1 MACPR
6 TPLETRAFGARQ
18 HLQFKHQ
25 SLNQLDPPLDDVAS
39 DDVVMSDDAIRTDDL
54 CEEKYQSET
63 ETEGSSSSDA
73 NRFEK
78 VFVTCVI

>member
-1 MACPR
+1 MTVR
-6 TPLETRAFGARQ
+6 EEVTEDM
-18 HLQFKHQ
+18 HLL
-25 SLNQLDPPLDDVAS
+25 SSDDVAS
-39 DDVVMSDDAIRTDDL
+39 DVIMSDDAIRTDDL
-54 CEEKYQSET
+54 CEEKDQSET